1 MEEVGRMAVTLPA
14 SIRGCSTFSADDYR
28 EFLGDDPEFRRW
40 LEEEYVP
47 IFGGWQY

>member
-1 MEEVGRMAVTLPA
+1 MAFEQRPPWLRAWIDSYAEQKVDAVGA
-14 SIRGCSTFSADDYR
+14 
-28 EFLGDDPEFRRW
+28 DPEFRTW